1 MAGFR
6 WVRAARPGAAPGT
19 LEFVGS
25 MKQEKVRL
33 RLIDYDDRG
42 VIEREMDEIQ
52 ECFPLRETPMVTW
65 INIDGLH
72 ETDIIQRLGD
82 AFGLHPLL
90 LEDIVNTTQRPKLE
104 DYGDYIYVTM
114 KMLSFDKGTS
124 QVHQEQLSLVLGP
137 HWVITFQERVGD
149 MFEPVRN
156 RIRSGKGRIRKM
168 GPDYL
173 AYALM
178 DAIVDSYFGVLE
190 AIGERVEILEEDLLS
205 DPSPETLQAIHK
217 LKREAIILRR
227 AVWPLREVVSN
238 LDRVES
244 TLVKKAVHPY
254 LRDLYDHT
262 IQIVDTI
269 EAIRDVIGGM
279 MDLYLSIVSNRMNE
293 VMKVLTIIAT
303 IFIPLTFVAG
313 IYGMNFEYMP
323 ELGWHYAYF
332 VIWAVIAIV
341 GLSMVLFFRRLRWL

>member
-1 MAGFR
+1 MARFK
-6 WVRAARPGAAPGT
+6 WVRAVRPGAAPGT
-19 LEFVGS
+19 LEFVGRQ
-25 MKQEKVRL
+25 KLEKVLL
-33 RLIDYDDRG
+33 RLIDYDEKELR
-42 VIEREMDEIQ
+42 EREMSDIQ
-52 ECFPLRETPMVTW
+52 ECFPLRETPTVSW

-72 ETDIIQRLGD
+72 DTEMIQRLGD

-104 DYGDYIYVTM
+104 DFGDYIYVVM
-114 KMLSFDKGTS
+114 KMLTYDRATS
-124 QVHQEQLSLVLGP
+124 EVHTEQLSLVLGS
-137 HWVITFQERVGD
+137 HWVITFQEKVGD
-149 MFEPVRN
+149 VFEPVRN

-178 DAIVDSYFGVLE
+178 DAVVDSYFVALE
-190 AIGERVEILEEDLLS
+190 GIGETVEALEEELLES
-205 DPSPETLQAIHK
+205 PSPETLQAIHK
-217 LKREAIILRR
+217 LKRETIILRR
-227 AVWPLREVVSN
+227 AVWPVREVVSS
-238 LDRVES
+238 LDRGES
-244 TLVKKAVHPY
+244 KLVKKAVHPF

-269 EAIRDVIGGM
+269 EALRDVTGGM
-279 MDLYLSIVSNRMNE
+279 MDLYLSIISNRMNE

-303 IFIPLTFVAG
+303 IFIPLTFIAG

-332 VIWAVIAIV
+332 AVWAVII
-341 GLSMVLFFRRLRWL
+341 GLGVAMVMYFRRLRWL